1 MTSRVWDGE
10 GSEECLYGAGKRAR
24 VCEDEDVDTR
34 SKRCGRGLKSC
45 RWRWSRDNGA
55 GFDEWDRRRG
65 GRLEVYGQWRR
76 WDGSS

>member
-34 SKRCGRGLKSC
+34 SKRGGRGLNSC
-45 RWRWSRDNGA
+45 RRRWSRGNGA
-55 GFDEWDRRRG
+55 RVDEWDRCRG
-65 GRLEVYGQWRR
+65 GSLEV
-76 WDGSS
+76 